1 MAEILVL
8 GAGLSGLSTAMLLA
22 RDGHQ
27 VTVLERDPAAPP
39 GLAETGPEQAW
50 EAWERRG
57 VSQFRL
63 PHVML
68 PRWRELMERELPEVL
83 DEVLG
88 AGGPRLN
95 LLAMLPEARRGP
107 LRDGDER
114 FETVTARRP
123 VLEAAVAAVAERVP
137 GVAVRRGVAVTG
149 LLADPPAPGR
159 ATRIRGVLAAG
170 GQALRADLVVDCC
183 GRRSPLGSW
192 LAAIGAPRPAEERED
207 CGFVYYGRHFRSRTG
222 ELPRAEANM
231 LQHYDSVS
239 VLTLPGDNGTWS
251 VVLTTAS
258 RDRRLRALRD
268 PDRWDAALARY
279 PLAAPWR
286 DGEPITGVDVM
297 AGLEDRHRRL
307 MAGGDRVAGG
317 DPVAGGD
324 RVAGGDPVATGVV
337 AVGDAWACTNPSLG
351 RGASIGL
358 VHACA
363 LRDVLRE
370 IGADGIS
377 GDQEK
382 LVRRFDEVTVA
393 AVEPL
398 YRATLWFDRGRLAE
412 LAADA
417 AGDDAAAGDAA
428 AGGGDGRPKPAEDLR
443 WAAGKALFAASL
455 ADQDIAREY
464 LAVSMLLTTADEVF
478 TRPGM
483 AERVMRLGAGAARY
497 PLPGPDRRELLA
509 ALGA

>member
-1 MAEILVL
+1 MTEILVL

-27 VTVLERDPAAPP
+27 VTVLERDLAPP
-39 GLAETGPEQAW
+39 PEAGPEQAW

-95 LLAMLPEARRGP
+95 LLAMLPESRRGP
-107 LRDGDER
+107 LRAGDER

-159 ATRIRGVLAAG
+159 TARIRGVLAAG

-207 CGFVYYGRHFRSRTG
+207 SGFVYYGRHFRSRTG

-279 PLAAPWR
+279 PLVAPWR

-297 AGLEDRHRRL
+297 AGLEDRYRSL
-307 MAGGDRVAGG
+307 VVDGA
-317 DPVAGGD
+317 
-324 RVAGGDPVATGVV
+324 PVATGVV

-351 RGASIGL
+351 RGVSIGL

-370 IGADGIS
+370 VGSD
-377 GDQEK
+377 DPEK
-382 LVRRFDEVTVA
+382 LVRRFDEVTAA

-417 AGDDAAAGDAA
+417 AGDGGGAAAGGAA
-428 AGGGDGRPKPAEDLR
+428 AGGGPGPAGDPR

-455 ADQDIAREY
+455 ADQDVAREY
-464 LAVSMLLTTADEVF
+464 LAVSMLLTTAEEVF

-509 ALGA
+509 AIGA

>member
-1 MAEILVL
+1 MLPGIGDDTRRCTVAEILVL
-8 GAGLSGLSTAMLLA
+8 GAGLNGLSTAMLLA

-27 VTVLERDPAAPP
+27 VTILERDPAPP
-39 GLAETGPEQAW
+39 SETGPEQAW

-88 AGGPRLN
+88 AGGLRLN
-95 LLAMLPEARRGP
+95 LLAMLPESRRGP
-107 LRDGDER
+107 LRDEDER
-114 FETVTARRP
+114 FVTVTARRP
-123 VLEAAVAAVAERVP
+123 VLEAAVAAAARRTP
-137 GVAVRRGVAVTG
+137 GVTVRRGVAVTG
-149 LLADPPAPGR
+149 LLADPPPGR
-159 ATRIRGVLAAG
+159 AAGSGAARVRGVLAAG
-170 GQALRADLVVDCC
+170 GQALRADLVVDCG

-192 LAAIGAPRPAEERED
+192 LEAIGAPRPAEERED
-207 CGFVYYGRHFRSRTG
+207 CGFVYYGRHFRTRTG
-222 ELPRAEANM
+222 ELPRAETNM

-251 VVLTTAS
+251 VVFTTAS

-279 PLAAPWR
+279 PLVAHWR

-297 AGLEDRHRRL
+297 AGLEDRYRRL
-307 MAGGDRVAGG
+307 
-317 DPVAGGD
+317 
-324 RVAGGDPVATGVV
+324 VAGGDPVATGIV

-370 IGADGIS
+370 VGAGGIS

-417 AGDDAAAGDAA
+417 AGDGGGGGGGREGGPGPAGD
-428 AGGGDGRPKPAEDLR
+428 PR

-455 ADQDIAREY
+455 ADQDVAREY
-464 LAVSMLLTTADEVF
+464 LAVS
-478 TRPGM
+478 
-483 AERVMRLGAGAARY
+483 
-497 PLPGPDRRELLA
+497 
-509 ALGA
+509 

>member
-1 MAEILVL
+1 VAEILVL

-27 VTVLERDPAAPP
+27 VTVLERDLAPP
-39 GLAETGPEQAW
+39 PEAGPEQAW

-83 DEVLG
+83 GEVLG

-95 LLAMLPEARRGP
+95 LLAMLPEPRRGP
-107 LRDGDER
+107 RRDGDER

-123 VLEAAVAAVAERVP
+123 VLEAAVAAVAGRVP
-137 GVAVRRGVAVTG
+137 GVVVRRGVAVTG

-222 ELPRAEANM
+222 ELPRAAANM

-251 VVLTTAS
+251 VVFTTAS

-279 PLAAPWR
+279 PLVAHWR

-297 AGLEDRHRRL
+297 AGLEDRYRRL
-307 MAGGDRVAGG
+307 
-317 DPVAGGD
+317 
-324 RVAGGDPVATGVV
+324 VAGGDPVATGVV

-370 IGADGIS
+370 VGAGGVS
-377 GDQEK
+377 GDPDK
-382 LVRRFDEVTVA
+382 LVRRFDEVTA
-393 AVEPL
+393 AVTEPL
-398 YRATLWFDRGRLAE
+398 YRATLWLDRGRLAE

-417 AGDDAAAGDAA
+417 AADPAADPAA
-428 AGGGDGRPKPAEDLR
+428 DGDGDGGPGQAGDLR
-443 WAAGKALFAASL
+443 WAAGKALFGASL
-455 ADQDIAREY
+455 ADQDVAREY
-464 LAVSMLLTTADEVF
+464 LAVAMLLTTADEVF
-478 TRPGM
+478 TKPGM

-497 PLPGPDRRELLA
+497 PLPGPDRQELLA
-509 ALGA
+509 AVGA

>member
-1 MAEILVL
+1 MLPGIGDDTRRCTVAEILVL
-8 GAGLSGLSTAMLLA
+8 GAGLNGLSTAMLLA

-39 GLAETGPEQAW
+39 GLAEAGPEQAW
-50 EAWERRG
+50 QAWERRG

-83 DEVLG
+83 GEVRG

-95 LLAMLPEARRGP
+95 LLAMLPEPRRGP

-123 VLEAAVAAVAERVP
+123 VLEAAVAAAAGRVP

-222 ELPRAEANM
+222 ELPQAEANM

-251 VVLTTAS
+251 VVLTTAI

-279 PLAAPWR
+279 QLAAPWL
-286 DGEPITGVDVM
+286 DGEPITGVDAM
-297 AGLEDRHRRL
+297 AALEDQHRRL
-307 MAGGDRVAGG
+307 VVDGS
-317 DPVAGGD
+317 
-324 RVAGGDPVATGVV
+324 PVATGVV

-358 VHACA
+358 VHACV

-370 IGADGIS
+370 AGAD
-377 GDQEK
+377 DAEK
-382 LVRRFDEVTVA
+382 LVRRFDEATVA

-398 YRATLWFDRGRLAE
+398 YRSTLWFDRGRLAE

-417 AGDDAAAGDAA
+417 AGDAAGGA
-428 AGGGDGRPKPAEDLR
+428 AGGGAGGGAGGPGAAGDPR

-455 ADQDIAREY
+455 ADQDVAREY

-497 PLPGPDRRELLA
+497 PLPGPDRHELLA
-509 ALGA
+509 AIGA

>member
-1 MAEILVL
+1 MLPGIGDDTRRCTVAEILVL
-8 GAGLSGLSTAMLLA
+8 GAGLNGLSTAMLLA

-39 GLAETGPEQAW
+39 GLAEAGPEQAW

-83 DEVLG
+83 GEVLG

-95 LLAMLPEARRGP
+95 LLAMLPEPRRGP
-107 LRDGDER
+107 LRAGDER

-137 GVAVRRGVAVTG
+137 GVVVRRGVAVTG

-170 GQALRADLVVDCC
+170 GQALRADLVVDCG

-279 PLAAPWR
+279 PRVAPWR

-297 AGLEDRHRRL
+297 AGLEDRYRSL
-307 MAGGDRVAGG
+307 VVDGV
-317 DPVAGGD
+317 
-324 RVAGGDPVATGVV
+324 PVATGVV

-351 RGASIGL
+351 RGASIGM

-370 IGADGIS
+370 IGAGGIS
-377 GDQEK
+377 GDPEK

-417 AGDDAAAGDAA
+417 AGDDAGTDNA
-428 AGGGDGRPKPAEDLR
+428 AGGGDGGPGPAGDPR

-455 ADQDIAREY
+455 ADQDVAREY

-497 PLPGPDRRELLA
+497 PLPGPDRQELLA

>member
-1 MAEILVL
+1 VAEILVL
-8 GAGLSGLSTAMLLA
+8 GAGLNGLSTAMLLA

-27 VTVLERDPAAPP
+27 VTVLERDLAPP
-39 GLAETGPEQAW
+39 PEAGPEQAW

-83 DEVLG
+83 GEVLG

-95 LLAMLPEARRGP
+95 LLAMLPEPRRGP
-107 LRDGDER
+107 LRAGDER
-114 FETVTARRP
+114 FETVAARRP

-137 GVAVRRGVAVTG
+137 GVVVRRGVAVTG

-251 VVLTTAS
+251 VVFTTAS

-279 PLAAPWR
+279 PLVAPWR

-307 MAGGDRVAGG
+307 VAGGDRVAGG
-317 DPVAGGD
+317 DQA
-324 RVAGGDPVATGVV
+324 AGGDPVATGVV

-370 IGADGIS
+370 IGAGGIS
-377 GDQEK
+377 GDPEK
-382 LVRRFDEVTVA
+382 LVRRFDEVTMA

-417 AGDDAAAGDAA
+417 AGDG
-428 AGGGDGRPKPAEDLR
+428 GGGDGDGDGDADGGPGPAGDPR

-455 ADQDIAREY
+455 ADQDVAREY

-509 ALGA
+509 AVGA